1 MIKSYLARQHKIKK
15 VFLMLV
21 IFGIGALFALPE
33 FLYSA
38 TDPLAA
44 AGVVKFKEKISAPG
58 FMIKDLK
65 GNQVNLEDFRGKVVL
80 LAFWT
85 TW

>member
-1 MIKSYLARQHKIKK
+1 
-15 VFLMLV
+15 MLV
-21 IFGIGALFALPE
+21 IFGIGAQFALSE

-44 AGVVKFKEKISAPG
+44 AGVVKIKGKISAPG

-80 LAFWT
+80 LDFWT

>member
-15 VFLMLV
+15 VFLMLA
-21 IFGIGALFALPE
+21 IFGLCALFALSVS
-33 FLYSA
+33 LYSA
-38 TDPLAA
+38 TDPLSA
-44 AGVVKFKEKISAPG
+44 AGVVKFKKKINAPG

-80 LAFWT
+80 LDFWT

>member
-1 MIKSYLARQHKIKK
+1 
-15 VFLMLV
+15 MLV
-21 IFGIGALFALPE
+21 IFGICALFALSE
-33 FLYSA
+33 SLHSA
-38 TDPLAA
+38 TDPLTA
-44 AGVVKFKEKISAPG
+44 AGVEKFKEKISAPG

-65 GNQVNLEDFRGKVVL
+65 GNQVNLEDYQGKVVL